1 VEYSRRKY
9 MFNPFV
15 KSVKRKVFYSFHY
28 KKDVMRAAQIRNIGL
43 LEGNS
48 PVSDNEWEKI
58 KKKEREL

>member
-1 VEYSRRKY
+1 